1 MYTLRIAG
9 EYISDIPTRDR
20 ELLDGHVI
28 EISIQSLVARLH
40 LATSKDIA

>member
-1 MYTLRIAG
+1 
-9 EYISDIPTRDR
+9 
-20 ELLDGHVI
+20 LDGHVI